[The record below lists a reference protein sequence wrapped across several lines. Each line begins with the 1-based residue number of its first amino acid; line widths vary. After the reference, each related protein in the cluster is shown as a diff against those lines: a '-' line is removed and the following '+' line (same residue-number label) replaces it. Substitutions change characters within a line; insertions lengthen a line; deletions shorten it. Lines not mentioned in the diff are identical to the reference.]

1 MKKTS
6 SGSGPEVLQ
15 PPRLKNRE
23 KGEGSKFTI
32 KTRAAIKVFAMSYSI
47 WKPKR
52 GIVQSTM
59 ASQVYPL
66 ETRQVLL
73 QRSHFIRWEAST
85 NLWVNWLQF
94 LWERIS
100 LTHMWENE
108 FKSKGWRFVSS
119 SYNMVKLVLTL
130 IKKGFIP
137 TQNSMD
143 QKLMQSVQNV
153 ETPKEPQYVVSTKC
167 CRIQKEGAE
176 RRGLLCFWINTDK
189 WILERIGPLRNCPH
203 IHHICRTV

>member
-1 MKKTS
+1 MTWREEREAGPSDSATDSPANKPDDKTQIIRIKKQIIRIKRY

-15 PPRLKNRE
+15 PPRLKNKE
-23 KGEGSKFTI
+23 TGEGSKFTI

-59 ASQVYPL
+59 VSQVYLL

-73 QRSHFIRWEAST
+73 QRSHSIRWEAST

-119 SYNMVKLVLTL
+119 PYN
-130 IKKGFIP
+130 I
-137 TQNSMD
+137 
-143 QKLMQSVQNV
+143 
-153 ETPKEPQYVVSTKC
+153 E
-167 CRIQKEGAE
+167 
-176 RRGLLCFWINTDK
+176 WI
-189 WILERIGPLRNCPH
+189 WF
-203 IHHICRTV
+203 